1 MTSSSSGPSNP
12 PAVASP
18 SASILLISPSNE
30 ILLLRR
36 VKKSSSFALA
46 HVFPGGHIDAE
57 DGPLPPQGDVR
68 LHEDSPSYRM
78 GAVRECFEESGIL
91 LARSREN
98 PSTLLQL
105 SEEERD
111 AGRQAIHS
119 KKVAFQNW
127 VRSQGGIPDVDSLY
141 PFTRWLTPANIPK
154 RYSTQMYLY
163 FLPLAQKDV
172 PQTLHIPTSDG
183 GIEHTEAE
191 FLPAEEWLSRAQAD
205 SIILF
210 PPQFFLLSLVAAFL
224 KAPVDKENLTTK
236 TLQSQRDALLEFVE
250 SGNPPWG
257 EKCISPWPLKKEGK
271 RLVMGLDDPG
281 PELEGTGRK
290 GDSERVIWA
299 QFKGNEGSSGL
310 QVGWRREVTSEGVNE
325 EGSQEYIEAR
335 KKERENDEQDRAVE
349 RALRGNKENL

>member
-1 MTSSSSGPSNP
+1 
-12 PAVASP
+12 
-18 SASILLISPSNE
+18 
-30 ILLLRR
+30 
-36 VKKSSSFALA
+36 
-46 HVFPGGHIDAE
+46 
-57 DGPLPPQGDVR
+57 
-68 LHEDSPSYRM
+68 M

-91 LARSREN
+91 LARSHET

-111 AGRQAIHS
+111 AGRQAIHG
-119 KKVAFQNW
+119 KKIAFQDW

-191 FLPAEEWLSRAQAD
+191 FLPAEEWLSRAQVD

-210 PPQFFLLSLVAAFL
+210 PPQFFLLSLVADFL
-224 KAPVDKENLTTK
+224 KSPVDKGDSTTN
-236 TLQSQRDALLEFVE
+236 TLQSQRDALLEFVAT
-250 SGNPPWG
+250 GNPPWG

-281 PELEGTGRK
+281 PELEGTNRK

-310 QVGWRREVTSEGVNE
+310 QVGWRREVTPEGLNE
-325 EGSQEYIEAR
+325 EESQEYIEAR
-335 KKERENDEQDRAVE
+335 KKEREKDDQDRGVE
-349 RALRGNKENL
+349 RALRGGKENL